1 MLDFQ
6 TGLWYDFFTEGGEA
20 VTDQELLNAISG
32 IVSQHL
38 EAGLGRLETRLDR
51 LEEKVD
57 HLETRMDGLEARMDR
72 LEEKVD
78 RLEARMDRLEEKVDQ
93 NYDKMM
99 EFYVYQQETNTQLLE
114 RIAYFVELL
123 RIFSDQTI
131 KNTME
136 LRQRYR

>member
-1 MLDFQ
+1 M
-6 TGLWYDFFTEGGEA
+6 
-20 VTDQELLNAISG
+20 TDQELLNAISG

-57 HLETRMDGLEARMDR
+57 HLETRMDG
-72 LEEKVD
+72 
-78 RLEARMDRLEEKVDQ
+78 LEARMDRLEEKVDQ